1 MLEFSDE
8 LKAKIKRTKSLED
21 MTELLRPLGVDEV
34 LAGQIWNELQNKRE
48 ADGKE
53 LSIDELKTVAG
64 GLDWLKD
71 GCAAAET

>member
-71 GCAAAET
+71 GCAVAET